1 VAQTSHASTGV
12 CPTELLAA
20 MSLGPDL
27 GMGQPMEHVLRQ
39 SFLAKWFGDGRV
51 VKHEIGRSTSAVR
64 S

>member
-1 VAQTSHASTGV
+1 MASHTGGGV
-12 CPTELLAA
+12 CLTELLAA
-20 MSLGPDL
+20 LSLGTDL
-27 GMGQPMEHVLRQ
+27 GMGHPMEHVLRQ